1 MIDSLNGET
10 RHQCL
15 IGLDSAILPEYL
27 APRKAI
33 DMGCPD
39 VDNRSR
45 LKRFDG
51 LNGNLKITG
60 LHRYFGACLM
70 DTRRAT
76 VIRVEDAA
84 TFIIRPNMVVK
95 LADVK
100 PPLGGTLEAE
110 KAKAKLE
117 GLVLRRKVE
126 FETLEWDRLGR
137 SIAIVKVD
145 GTDVNEEMK
154 TYIKSLGQTA

>member
-1 MIDSLNGET
+1 
-10 RHQCL
+10 
-15 IGLDSAILPEYL
+15 
-27 APRKAI
+27 
-33 DMGCPD
+33 
-39 VDNRSR
+39 
-45 LKRFDG
+45 
-51 LNGNLKITG
+51 
-60 LHRYFGACLM
+60 M

-95 LADVK
+95 LADVE
-100 PPLGGTLEAE
+100 PPPMGTPEAE
-110 KAKAKLE
+110 RAKAKLE

-137 SIAIVKVD
+137 SIATVKVD
-145 GTDVNEEMK
+145 STDVNEEMK